1 MRLEIKKQFLKDIEN
16 VPKNIKI
23 EIVRIIELVETAAS
37 LQELPN
43 LKKLK
48 GHSNYYRIRIGQYR
62 MGIALVDDAVVL
74 SRFLH
79 RKEVYRFFP

>member
-23 EIVRIIELVETAAS
+23 EIVSIIELIETSPS

-43 LKKLK
+43 FKKLK